1 MVCSR
6 DTVERGDA
14 SYTSLVTHQSLGNR
28 IDLMEGLAKRLEVL
42 SRQLIVLIADVGLR
56 TGWKTA
62 NSAIPAEPVK
72 LVNTIPGAEAAIAT
86 QEMP

>member
-6 DTVERGDA
+6 ARIERGGA
-14 SYTSLVTHQSLGNR
+14 SYTSLVTHQSLRNR
-28 IDLMEGLAKRLEVL
+28 IDLIEGLAKRLEVL
-42 SRQLIVLIADVGLR
+42 SRQLIVLIADVGLP

-72 LVNTIPGAEAAIAT
+72 LVNTISGLEAAIAT